1 LARFVSATR
10 YYLDRFLSEVPFSG
24 RVLDMG
30 GKKEKRRGSFCPPL
44 DKVASWEYV
53 NTDPATSPDHLC
65 SAESVPVRDASYDW
79 VVMTE
84 VLEHVAE
91 PAAVLKECFRLLKPS
106 GTLVA
111 SMPFLYPVHADP
123 HDFQRWT
130 PVKIRREFEKAGFQV
145 QEISPRG
152 GIVAVMLDLVNV
164 YNDAPELTWG
174 MKIFR
179 PIFVIIAP
187 AILFFDRW
195 TRYKNELTTGY
206 LIRAVKP

>member
-24 RVLDMG
+24 RVLDVG

-53 NTDPATSPDHLC
+53 NTDPATEPDYLC
-65 SAESVPVRDASYDW
+65 SAESVPVADASYDW

-91 PAAVLKECFRLLKPS
+91 PVVVLKECSRLLKS
-106 GTLVA
+106 AGSIVA
-111 SMPFLYPVHADP
+111 SMPFLYPIHAAP
-123 HDFQRWT
+123 FDFQRWT
-130 PVKIRREFEKAGFQV
+130 PAKIRRELERAGFQV

-152 GIVAVMLDLVNV
+152 GIVAVMLDLINF
-164 YNDAPELTWG
+164 YNDAPKLTWG
-174 MKIFR
+174 MKVFR
-179 PIFVIIAP
+179 PIFVFMAP
-187 AILFFDRW
+187 AFLYFDRW

-206 LIRAVKP
+206 VIRAVKP